1 MAGTLFGVDVSMY
14 QGKINWGLV
23 KKSGLTFAVA
33 RCVREG
39 GGIDPNYARN
49 VDHQRKAG
57 LIPGA
62 YAFLAG
68 GGVAKSQAR
77 SFIKAVGN
85 PKGMLV
91 MLDVERPSA
100 HPVPSLGD
108 VRTFVAEWKKV
119 HPEHPLLIYGSSGS
133 VLGSMA
139 SHADLHALG
148 PLWLAFYRQGSGTTA
163 KAFYDSIGANHAN
176 QWRLKMGG
184 WAGPSIWQFTSKRV
198 HVPGIANSK
207 GKPRRVDTNAFRGTR
222 EQLLALT
229 GGGAV
234 PIATSAAKPKPGHP
248 SVKPAT
254 HAAPAKP
261 AAGKVFHTV
270 KPGETLSGIAAK
282 FGFKGFRALINL
294 FPENHKFKANP
305 GLIHVGDRVRVN

>member
-1 MAGTLFGVDVSMY
+1 
-14 QGKINWGLV
+14 
-23 KKSGLTFAVA
+23 
-33 RCVREG
+33 
-39 GGIDPNYARN
+39 
-49 VDHQRKAG
+49 
-57 LIPGA
+57 
-62 YAFLAG
+62 
-68 GGVAKSQAR
+68 VAKSQAR

-133 VLGSMA
+133 VLGSIA
-139 SHADLHALG
+139 KQADLHTLG
-148 PLWLAFYRQGSGTTA
+148 PLWLAFYREGSGTTPN
-163 KAFYDSIGANHAN
+163 AFYDSIGGNHAN

-198 HVPGIANSK
+198 QVPGIVNSK
-207 GKPRRVDTNAFRGTR
+207 GKHRRVDTNAFRGTR

-229 GGGAV
+229 GGGSV
-234 PIATSAAKPKPGHP
+234 PIAMSAAKPKPD
-248 SVKPAT
+248 
-254 HAAPAKP
+254 HAPPKP
-261 AAGKVFHTV
+261 AAGKVFHAV
-270 KPGETLSGIAAK
+270 KPGESLSGIAAK
-282 FGFKGFRALINL
+282 FGFKGFRALIDM